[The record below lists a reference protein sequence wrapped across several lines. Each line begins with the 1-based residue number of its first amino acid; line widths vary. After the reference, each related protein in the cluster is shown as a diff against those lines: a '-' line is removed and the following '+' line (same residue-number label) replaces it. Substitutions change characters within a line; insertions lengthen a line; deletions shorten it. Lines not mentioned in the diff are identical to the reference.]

1 MSTRLPA
8 GKTVAVWAVVIAV
21 ALGLRYI
28 GVKAN
33 EAGRGGLAL
42 AVVLGVIALVL
53 LILMIPVIRDV
64 RKVRI
69 GPMTP
74 ARRLMISQLDEKT
87 TLRCP
92 AFYLGPQPVGSDGAP
107 MTDRVLL
114 VVTRQTVSV
123 RPAEAEVG
131 YVAGGT
137 VLCDADGARVRP
149 RLLPCSRAG
158 GRWPGRM
165 VPGLVI
171 AHPSLLY
178 PQAVGSLEAERYWV
192 DGPDELDAYARE
204 IAAETGLLYEDVAD
218 ALLRGDP
225 RSVAALNAACG
236 GYLGEMVL
244 SSRGPVFRAP
254 EMRLVIADPDRPD
267 DPADEAVIAKVMI
280 AVQQA
285 LPGPGASGP
294 PPGWAVPPPDRGGS
308 LR

>member
-1 MSTRLPA
+1 MSRRLSA
-8 GKTVAVWAVVIAV
+8 GKTSAVWIVIIAV

-114 VVTRQTVSV
+114 IVTRQTVCV
-123 RPAEAEVG
+123 LTLGDEADRTT
-131 YVAGGT
+131 GGT
-137 VLCDADGARVRP
+137 VLSDSDGARVRF
-149 RLLPCSRAG
+149 RLLPCPGAG
-158 GRWPGRM
+158 GQWPGQM
-165 VPGLVI
+165 APGLVI

-178 PQAVGSLEAERYWV
+178 PQAVGSLEAERHWV
-192 DGPDELDAYARE
+192 DGPDELVAYAQE
-204 IAAETGLLYEDVAD
+204 IAAETGLLYEEVAD
-218 ALLRGDP
+218 ALLSGDAQ
-225 RSVAALNAACG
+225 RVAALNTASG

-244 SSRGPVFRAP
+244 SARGPVFRAP
-254 EMRLVIADPDRPD
+254 EMRLVIADPDRSD
-267 DPADEAVIAKVMI
+267 VPADEAVVAKVMI
-280 AVQQA
+280 AVQRA
-285 LPGPGASGP
+285 LLGPGASGP
-294 PPGWAVPPPDRGGS
+294 LPGWAVPPT
-308 LR
+308 

>member
-1 MSTRLPA
+1 MSRRLSA
-8 GKTVAVWAVVIAV
+8 GKTSAVWIVIIAV

-53 LILMIPVIRDV
+53 LILIIPVIRDV

-114 VVTRQTVSV
+114 IVTRQTVSV
-123 RPAEAEVG
+123 RPTEAEVG
-131 YVAGGT
+131 YAAGGT
-137 VLCDADGARVRP
+137 VLCDADGARVRF
-149 RLLPCSRAG
+149 RLLPCPRAG
-158 GRWPGRM
+158 GQWPGQM

-192 DGPDELDAYARE
+192 DGPEELVAYAQE
-204 IAAETGLLYEDVAD
+204 IAAETGLLYEEVAD

-225 RSVAALNAACG
+225 QSVAALNAACG

-254 EMRLVIADPDRPD
+254 EMRLVVADPDRPD
-267 DPADEAVIAKVMI
+267 DPADEAVVGDVLA
-280 AVQQA
+280 AVQQV
-285 LPGPGASGP
+285 LLGPGSSGP
-294 PPGWAVPPPDRGGS
+294 LPGWAVPPA
-308 LR
+308 